1 MKTASP
7 TSSLL
12 LIDTTPLAVRFEIM
26 MASLMGFIAAGRYR
40 DVLRYSYKVG
50 RLVRVF
56 TKLEAHNARLSRKL
70 EMLAH
75 RPWRELVVKE
85 LGGLKRLKRWEASF
99 ARIKARG
106 GRRLNTP
113 EPQPAWLLTP
123 ERIAES
129 ERLKAHARKCG
140 RATAHPR
147 VFRDKYRM
155 DFAGEFRLAPL
166 PRAPRGQRQIK
177 VYTQHSITE
186 YDWNNIPFAKE
197 TGFGP
202 AMIWPAEVFAAMEI
216 EMGISQ
222 AHTSPPC
229 IPDQRFE
236 KNVRSGIQ
244 FPRSDN
250 WVPNQVW
257 DERDLKDFPR
267 LSLKD
272 VLSRK
277 VHDDLCGSLTR

>member
-1 MKTASP
+1 
-7 TSSLL
+7 
-12 LIDTTPLAVRFEIM
+12 
-26 MASLMGFIAAGRYR
+26 MASLMGFLAAGRYR

-56 TKLEAHNARLSRKL
+56 AKLEAHNARLKRKL
-70 EMLAH
+70 EMLSH

-85 LGGLKRLKRWEASF
+85 LGGLKRLKRWEVSL

-113 EPQPAWLLTP
+113 EPQPPWLLTP

-147 VFRDKYRM
+147 VFRDRYRM

-166 PRAPRGQRQIK
+166 PRAPRGKFQIK
-177 VYTQHSITE
+177 VYTANSITE

-202 AMIWPAEVFAAMEI
+202 AMIWPVEVFVAMEI
-216 EMGISQ
+216 EAGISQ
-222 AHTSPPC
+222 THTSSPC

-257 DERDLKDFPR
+257 DERDLKDFPC

-277 VHDDLCGSLTR
+277 VHDDLCGSSPR

>member
-7 TSSLL
+7 TFSLQF
-12 LIDTTPLAVRFEIM
+12 IDTAPLAVRYSVM

-40 DVLRYSYKVG
+40 DMLRLSHKVG

-56 TKLEAHNARLSRKL
+56 TKLETHNARLSRKL
-70 EMLAH
+70 EMLSH

-85 LGGLKRLKRWEASF
+85 LGGLKRLRQWEASF

-129 ERLKAHARKCG
+129 ERLKARVRSCG

-147 VFRDKYRM
+147 VFRDRYRM

-166 PRAPRGQRQIK
+166 PRAPRGPRQIK
-177 VYTQHSITE
+177 VYTANSITE

-202 AMIWPAEVFAAMEI
+202 AMLWPAEVFAAMEI

-229 IPDQRFE
+229 IPE
-236 KNVRSGIQ
+236 KSGIQ

-257 DERDLKDFPR
+257 DERDLKDFPC

-277 VHDDLCGSLTR
+277 VYDDLCGSSPR